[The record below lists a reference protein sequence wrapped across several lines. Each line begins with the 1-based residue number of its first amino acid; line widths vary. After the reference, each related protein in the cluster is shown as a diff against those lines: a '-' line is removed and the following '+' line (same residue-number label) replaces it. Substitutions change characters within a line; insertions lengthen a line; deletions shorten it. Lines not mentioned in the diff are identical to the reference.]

1 MWPNLTNEEK
11 GYIQLSRDSGYTKG
25 IAFDILP
32 SKKILALSVHEY
44 IITSKM
50 RAKNLPK
57 KNACSK
63 KQYHLNAQKKQKI
76 LIHIHRHVT
85 SNKL

>member
-1 MWPNLTNEEK
+1 METNTCGRPRLMKKK

-57 KNACSK
+57 KKCLQQETIS
-63 KQYHLNAQKKQKI
+63 
-76 LIHIHRHVT
+76 
-85 SNKL
+85 S